1 MADEDI
7 RRTSTAELRK
17 RRDAGETETRVDA
30 PEHELDEE
38 FWDKATIVF
47 PAVPKKQPKK

>member
-17 RRDAGETETRVDA
+17 RHDAGKTETRDDA
-30 PEHELDEE
+30 PERELDED
-38 FWDKATIVF
+38 FWEKATIVR
-47 PAVPKKQPKK
+47 PGAPKK